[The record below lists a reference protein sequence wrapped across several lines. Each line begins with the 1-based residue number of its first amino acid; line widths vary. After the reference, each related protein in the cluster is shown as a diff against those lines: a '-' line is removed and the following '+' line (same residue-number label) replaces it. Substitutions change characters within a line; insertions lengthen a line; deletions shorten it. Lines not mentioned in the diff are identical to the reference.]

1 MKRRNRPIVLEVVRI
16 QRELFEQW
24 LKYSLFKYSR
34 HPTSFQG
41 KVDNLVYY
49 WENRRKQTLKYMTMP
64 GTGSKSQEL
73 GVVEPMI
80 LKSSSG
86 GTVENMFSWQ
96 PVVPLSTAV
105 SKGGTWSRSRQIP
118 LILSPKNRTKSLAK
132 EDEESCFGYFAS
144 CVDEVVYQKLRKAI
158 SC

>member
-16 QRELFEQW
+16 QRGLFEQW

-49 WENRRKQTLKYMTMP
+49 WENRRKQTFKYTT
-64 GTGSKSQEL
+64 GTGSNSQDL
-73 GVVEPMI
+73 GVVEPII

-86 GTVENMFSWQ
+86 GTVENMFS
-96 PVVPLSTAV
+96 
-105 SKGGTWSRSRQIP
+105 
-118 LILSPKNRTKSLAK
+118 
-132 EDEESCFGYFAS
+132 
-144 CVDEVVYQKLRKAI
+144 
-158 SC
+158 